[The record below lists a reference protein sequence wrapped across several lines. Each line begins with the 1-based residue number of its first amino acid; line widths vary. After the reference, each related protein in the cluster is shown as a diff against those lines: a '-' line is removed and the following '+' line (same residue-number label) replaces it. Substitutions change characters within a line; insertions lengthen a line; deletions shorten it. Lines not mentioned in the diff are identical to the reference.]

1 MAELLRVE
9 EDRYYTY
16 YYYKCRQCGKE
27 VRYAQRCIKSEPI
40 CMSCQKLNNKKR
52 AMKKQDEK
60 ENAAV
65 NAVLDDLSAD
75 INHLHDW
82 VFSREEVLRIINDYR
97 R

>member
-65 NAVLDDLSAD
+65 NSVLDNLSAD

-82 VFSREEVLRIINDYR
+82 AFSRKEVLRIINDYR